1 MKRFL
6 LPVISILVLIPA
18 LFSACD
24 VGLGEAVDTEIPTVS
39 IEYPSNNVVIK
50 EDFVISGKCH
60 DDTSIKSVK
69 VLFQN
74 TSRSEFSFDA
84 VLSEDK
90 NSWSAKINEFDPEK
104 KRYPLADG
112 SYSVT
117 VIATDSAGRTQED
130 KTSLRIDNTPPLLVL
145 TNPATVLDEKT
156 PLEKAG
162 GFGAT
167 IKIQGSVNDFSVTD
181 SDSGSGFV
189 FTVFDKDDN
198 YLGRRELANIPPSL
212 GIIIGEYPDGGGTTE
227 LTESNKFY
235 KMIYGDVGE
244 VVDTKYRKFKVTVSD
259 SARTYK
265 GADVV
270 SDASERGNVSEY
282 YYLYDEIYTDVIN
295 NLGIGLPNVYKIIT
309 KRAENQSEL
318 SENEKNILATLEQ
331 FKHDSDDEYE
341 DSSDSASR
349 AAASRAMKVKP
360 VGTFSLNPLNNPS
373 YEITS
378 FDAFDSS
385 ADKPWEGKRVSTSGN
400 ITLLAKVGLSDVPL
414 DDSTFKVVVYKTDE
428 YGKRLVS
435 TDEDKNE
442 DVEIPCE
449 WTKNGSNYTGR
460 LTLSSKYVEVAQ
472 FYTIELKGQDK
483 SGVEFYN
490 GSKEY
495 KFLVQS
501 GTTPPDVKIL
511 SYSAPNSGTTV
522 YLKKKDDS
530 TTAVD
535 LVISGTA
542 ESRSGSAKGHVTLY
556 PNVNK
561 TDYRENKVVTKS
573 NTETGWILTIPGS
586 VFNDQKSDAY
596 TVTIYA
602 TDEIANQTSKEISVI
617 FDKEDPVVQINS
629 VNNVVVFDSDT
640 TIKAGGKEFTP
651 EVSRGYVNGTIT
663 VSGNVSDNDAF
674 DSGTWKA
681 TCGGKE
687 IAVGKLAASQ
697 FKLEIDTTNGTD
709 GQELSQELSIEIE
722 AFDRA
727 GNKRFYSYKYDDG
740 HPLVIHQITDY
751 PVVKLTNA
759 SFDIT
764 DDEQI
769 KVGENL
775 FDQTGNNKLS
785 GSVTDDDGIETINV
799 QYAEVSDSGTAGEFK
814 SLNKNPI
821 KAGGKTSYSLSQEL
835 KDSSGNV
842 LAEGSYKIKI
852 TATDVNGTTFKS
864 QEFAFCIS
872 NSAPA
877 ITFTNPLKNTQA
889 YQKKDFDASGTVSGQ
904 FKFVGDSSTEILKRG
919 TKPIEVIKNPD
930 GTYSWSD
937 KISYAVDLSGNDTQ
951 KADSGI
957 TKDSVNYTI
966 TYTVTDKFGRGTTD
980 TVQFKTDYTNPVVN
994 VDSAAETAY
1003 IGKTK
1008 TTLYSFS
1015 GNVDEENSLK
1025 SLEYRIVKDGAGDS
1039 LLVDWTSIPA
1049 QKTFN
1054 ANIDFKDVSEK
1065 DVVVQFKAVDDAG
1078 NVSVFEKDET
1088 SCRTVKIIEKAPEFV
1103 EVKVKVGGD
1112 PCSLRENESIYYVK
1126 KDFTVIGTVTSAA
1139 LDKISGAG
1147 NEWTSAYG
1155 VNSTTF
1161 KTDAIFSAGENS
1173 LTFTAVDKAGQ
1184 SASASVSV
1192 FLDNDSPKPEFSQVS
1207 PLVTGYSG
1215 TPAEYTNGAVN
1226 GTISVQGTASDNDK
1240 VVSTELKIYKA
1251 KIEDSKITQDG
1262 DVVIQSLSFNG
1273 TDSKIGEAI
1282 TVESGATANN
1292 FKFNVDTT
1300 KLAKNFDNDGIILR
1314 LESTDRAGNTSSA
1327 DYPVYVCQ
1335 ETDNPT
1341 LQFNNGDVSCK
1352 DESLIKVGKN
1362 LFGMGSDFL
1371 YINVTDDDGV
1381 KSVEYTL
1388 DGSSQETTL
1397 LSDGKSTTFSTQI
1410 DVSKFRNGVHSLRFT
1425 VTDVNGH
1432 SKSFPEDKSSSIKVA
1447 YDNDVPEISVL
1458 ALGDVNYTPGCFA
1471 KETFTLKGNVKDS
1484 SGTVTIYLKDGDS
1497 ETEVSEITEC
1507 AENKKWSHE
1516 LTNSSGELS
1525 RTFVAKDKY
1534 GREKSLE
1541 INYKV
1546 DIEAP
1551 KFNSEYIYLTGE
1563 TAQGSKTYVL
1573 ASSNG
1578 NTYDVYNSEN
1588 VWFTGYAFTV
1598 KGGDGSEAK
1607 QPVTEAN
1614 SFNVKLYSGK
1624 KSSDSL
1630 ISTLEPSGNKNFS
1643 GNVNFVAETAE
1654 NSGAFTIILV
1664 ATDEA
1669 GNESSELHVTVHVD
1683 KAPPQVMEKEI
1694 YTENPDEN
1702 PSAKAL
1708 EEKGFVNKDKV
1719 FVKFKATDSV
1729 SKVKTVEI
1737 YKTAAMKEKIG
1748 SKDFAEPSADA
1759 TGVIEIDIS
1768 KYDSKE
1774 YDFYI
1779 KAIDAAGNSAYTD
1792 LPNFTFDKV
1801 PPVVTYAT
1809 PMANSDVNKTI
1820 SIEGTISDLNP
1831 PENNSGWNWKLKVKK
1846 PGASSFENVSGIF
1859 DTLPETGKFKVSGI
1873 DTTKIGEGNAE
1884 FMVIATDKAG
1894 NTISES
1900 GENAG
1905 KTLTLKIDQNSDRP
1919 VIQLSTIST
1928 DGSTTLSSGEISGTI
1943 SDDDGIKKLEIQMLK
1958 KSGASYA
1965 SLNESAWE
1973 EATLNGS
1980 NWTFKYSGTDIDG
1993 DYKLYFRVTDSE
2005 GGVFTSSESEP
2016 ANEEGK
2022 WACPRIQYQGKN
2034 EVCSAISF
2042 SIDSNP
2048 PTIECFKFATSN
2060 GGNSWEEWKDLN
2072 NNQLFGGV
2080 NYRYA
2085 KFRILSYDTVSE
2097 QEDLSVSINISEI
2110 EKKYTYKKGDSS
2122 SAIKLTTFSEK
2133 SKDGKT
2139 YYYFESDP
2147 IDLKSVPTKS
2157 YTIEVEAKDKAEKPK
2172 TMSLGIII
2180 DNTAPTTISKINHSS
2195 NDELTGDI
2203 ALSGQVSDDSSANS
2217 GIAEMYYS
2225 IPYKTV
2231 TKPEELADYNK
2242 DSDSFGTMWFKV
2254 DELNSVVW
2262 NLTVK
2267 TDYIYTKTGSVIT
2280 VKDGYAGYQ
2289 NGSSGIYNLPIWFKI
2304 VDNAGNIGYN
2314 TGNSV
2319 RYNPDADK
2327 PRVAITY
2334 PVHNVTDSSNSNF
2347 SYVIMGGTIRFTG
2360 TAEDDEGIQGVYLQF
2375 DMDGDGIYENG
2386 IGVEGSPIEE
2396 NLIVEIPTSANK
2408 EKGVLVKGTNSWSYS
2423 LKVSGLKN
2431 LLYSAENKKV
2441 LNVRAVALDTG
2452 TNDSQLLGAWS
2463 EPIHISVNN
2472 DVPAFESVKIAQY
2485 SGNSSSDTEVKSVEY
2500 QDDKYIS
2507 GENWYLVGKVSSNAG
2522 ISEIAVEGAANY
2534 TVEINTSTGE
2544 PVVSGD
2550 EGIVL
2555 DKTASGGNINE
2566 ITYKIPVDGTSRW
2579 ETKITVT
2586 DNASEGSKKSN
2597 YSNYSL
2603 NIDNTPPQFFD
2614 IRNND
2619 EKETLG
2625 TIKLYKGGYGSSGV
2639 ILDDKNFVQNSNGFF
2654 TLAGRVTEE
2663 GSGYENVIF
2672 YFKRVPSET
2681 TAQNPARV
2689 YNPME
2694 SHGDS
2699 NRENRADI
2707 TAETAVDG
2715 KVYIN
2720 SDSLPVLHAN
2730 SVGREDDNEYT
2741 LISEY
2746 VKNNKNVRVGG
2757 LVKIGG
2763 LYRKISA
2770 VDYASGKVTFDSA
2783 CAQTYV
2789 EAEFVYGMVID
2800 NSGESLNYD
2809 NSIKNDDGDGMVES
2823 FAKSGSSYT
2832 WDASVDSTN
2841 IPDGPIEIHVV
2852 VFDKAGNSNHG
2863 YVKTSVSNNAPRI
2876 ARVRLATDLNSNGT
2890 YEENETKVFTYLK
2903 EDSTDWSKQTAS
2915 SGTEIWNLDAEGW
2928 TIKNNLQV
2936 EPEFVGGTAPFYYVF
2951 SKESGIGN
2959 AKNLTSPKTDSFNA
2973 SDARKITA
2981 NREPFVI
2988 SNSSLDSSDA
2998 FEDKINT
3005 YQFSFWDS
3013 TEETAPGKDSQWTV
3027 LNAQLKQDIEDSNA
3041 PKVAVSPFYWNDSDD
3056 NSLYGNSLL
3065 NGHIELEDDWKNASG
3080 YKNGSTTG
3088 LYDGDPKVSGK
3099 IVIRGAA
3106 YDDVFLSSLWI
3117 KFGKGTGA
3125 TGQNFTFSNY
3135 LTNAGFGSAG
3145 RTDDGYVQAAFYE
3158 EDGWQKASATM
3169 ETDGW
3174 EFDVSDDYFDQNGH
3188 KVNWTLSIDTSRLS
3202 GIAGT
3207 DIDFKVMAVDHVKT
3221 DEHKSAEIDSSAVN
3235 PDGTTNTADNVYN
3248 RPKYRMDVVPY
3259 ITGLDTLLTDLEVTN
3274 PSVYGRSALGKYP
3287 VYYYRQTTT
3296 GSVNSEK
3303 FILKG
3308 FNLSG
3313 GTVTFTSDSSAS
3325 GSLGSD
3331 YSIIIPDGAKSGK
3344 ISVSV
3349 NSIESLNNVNN
3360 NEAAGDYNR
3369 QPNKQNNNLLTDDVE
3384 LAIWEINS
3392 KAAIAES
3399 GELSEV
3405 VMHVNPAN
3413 GMLGFAFAHSQDLA
3427 SYPDGKTSS
3436 YQTWITDWTGVNQ
3449 IGFTFDQNG
3458 NMFGTNGGTDTYT
3471 PSKKTGRFGL
3481 ISSKWGTIATSS
3493 ASNDM
3498 YSGYTNYHRLRLE
3511 YLGYWGNNS
3520 AYASNVNRFA
3530 KGDCSQFATV
3540 VPSSDKN
3547 LTNLYMMYYDNVLG
3561 ELKFKAGQYD
3571 SSKNPNLDY
3580 TGFGK
3585 SNFSFGDFADDAYQ
3599 EKCSN
3604 PNDYNQNYSTIS
3616 IVSTV
3621 ASGTNGNSSAKPGA
3635 YYSIAAVPS
3644 ADGNSDVVVAV
3655 WYDAINKSLWYS
3667 YIKNPLTN
3675 AGKRDSSGNPSTEW
3689 AAPVAIF
3696 TGTAGES
3703 CAIAVDDD
3711 GHIHIAAYN
3720 RSNAGSL
3727 YYAYLDSYDSS
3738 FDASKNLV
3746 RVDSY
3751 GSSGQYITME
3761 VAKDSKGNNIPY
3773 IGYWMNSMSYPK
3785 YAYLVDTDISNGP
3798 KAGTDSNNM
3807 YTGAWESIMLPTL
3820 SEVMRDD
3827 INIGLYKYQSVEN
3840 GHLKGEIREIPKL
3853 YSSSGTGTEYAG
3865 EKNGKAGGN
3874 GTANPVLAYGI
3885 AETGAGYIETAQL
3898 K

>member
-24 VGLGEAVDTEIPTVS
+24 VGLGEAVDTEKPTVS

-90 NSWSAKINEFDPEK
+90 NSWSAKINEFSSEK

-212 GIIIGEYPDGGGTTE
+212 GIIIGEYPEGGGTAE

-295 NLGIGLPNVYKIIT
+295 NLGIGLPDVYKIIT

-318 SENEKNILATLEQ
+318 SESEKNILATLEQ

-341 DSSDSASR
+341 DSAASDSR
-349 AAASRAMKVKP
+349 AAVSRAMKVKP

-385 ADKPWEGKRVSTSGN
+385 ADKPWEGKSVSTSGN

-428 YGKRLVS
+428 YGKRLES

-522 YLKKKDDS
+522 YLKKKDAS
-530 TTAVD
+530 TAVD

-573 NTETGWILTIPGS
+573 NTETGWTLTIPGS

-617 FDKEDPVVQINS
+617 FDKEDPKVQVNS

-640 TIKAGGKEFTP
+640 TIKAGGNEFTAKA
-651 EVSRGYVNGTIT
+651 SRGYVNGTIT

-674 DSGTWKA
+674 ASGTWKA

-687 IAVGKLAASQ
+687 IAAGKLATSQ
-697 FKLEIDTTNGTD
+697 FKLEIDTTKGTD
-709 GQELSQELSIEIE
+709 GQDLSIEVE

-727 GNKRFYSYKYDDG
+727 GNKCSYSYKYDDG
-740 HPLVIHQITDY
+740 NPLVIHQITDY

-759 SFDIT
+759 SFDIVN
-764 DDEQI
+764 DEQI

-785 GSVTDDDGIETINV
+785 GSVTDDDGIAEINV
-799 QYAEVSDSGTAGEFK
+799 LYAKVLDTGTAGEFN

-821 KAGGKTSYSLSQEL
+821 KAGEKTSYSLSQEL
-835 KDSSGNV
+835 KDSSGKV

-852 TATDVNGTTFKS
+852 TATDINGKTFES
-864 QEFAFCIS
+864 QEFALCIS

-877 ITFTNPLKNTQA
+877 ITFINPLKNTSV
-889 YQKKDFDASGTVSGQ
+889 YQKKDFVASGTVSGQ
-904 FKFVGDSSTEILKRG
+904 FKFDGDSSTAILKRG
-919 TKPIEVIKNPD
+919 TNPITVTKNTD
-930 GTYSWSD
+930 GTFSWSD
-937 KISYAVDLSGNDTQ
+937 TISYARDLSDSGEPA
-951 KADSGI
+951 KDSGI
-957 TKDSVNYTI
+957 TKVAGGVDYTI
-966 TYTVTDKFGRGTTD
+966 AYTVTDKFGRSTTD
-980 TVQFKTDYTNPVVN
+980 TVQFKTDYTAPIVN
-994 VDSAAETAY
+994 VTDASDVAY

-1015 GNVDEENSLK
+1015 GTITEENSLK
-1025 SLEYRIVKDGAGDS
+1025 SLEYRIVKTGTGAEATP
-1039 LLVDWTSIPA
+1039 LVDWTSIPA

-1065 DVVVQFKAVDDAG
+1065 DVVVQFRATDDAG
-1078 NVSVFEKDET
+1078 NVSVVKNDDD
-1088 SCRTVKIIEKAPEFV
+1088 SSRKVKIIEKAPEFGAFTV
-1103 EVKVKVGGD
+1103 TAGGK
-1112 PCSLRENESIYYVK
+1112 PCSLLQNESIYYVK
-1126 KDFTVIGTVTSAA
+1126 ESFTVSGTVTSDA
-1139 LDKISGAG
+1139 LEKNSGAG
-1147 NEWTSAYG
+1147 KEWTS
-1155 VNSTTF
+1155 SSF
-1161 KTDAIFSAGENS
+1161 DIKDISSAGENS
-1173 LTFTAVDKAGQ
+1173 YTFTAVDKAEQ
-1184 SASASVSV
+1184 SASASISV
-1192 FLDNDSPKPEFSQVS
+1192 FLDKDSPKLEFSQVS

-1215 TPAEYTNGAVN
+1215 TPEKYANGAVN
-1226 GTISVQGTASDNDK
+1226 GTITIQGTASDNDK
-1240 VVSTELKIYKA
+1240 VVSTVLKIYKA
-1251 KIEDSKITQDG
+1251 KTDSSNIVADG
-1262 DVVIQSLSFNG
+1262 EEIQSLSFNG
-1273 TDSKIGEAI
+1273 TDSKVGEAI
-1282 TVESGATANN
+1282 TKESDSNTANN
-1292 FKFNVDTT
+1292 FKFKVDTT
-1300 KLAKNFDNDGIILR
+1300 KLAENFDNAGIILR
-1314 LESTDRAGNTSSA
+1314 LESTDRAGNTGA
-1327 DYPVYVCQ
+1327 MDYPVYVCQ
-1335 ETDNPT
+1335 ETDKPT
-1341 LQFNNGDVSCK
+1341 LSFNNGDVNCTN
-1352 DESLIKVGKN
+1352 ENEIKVGKN
-1362 LFGMGSDFL
+1362 LFGMGSDLL

-1388 DGSSQETTL
+1388 DADTNTNTNPNPIILFSNEKSTE
-1397 LSDGKSTTFSTQI
+1397 KSTT
-1410 DVSKFRNGVHSLRFT
+1410 VSAQLNVSEFKDGVHSLRFT
-1425 VTDVNGH
+1425 VTDKNGL
-1432 SKSFPEDKSSSIKVA
+1432 SVSFPEDKNSSIKVA

-1458 ALGDVNYTPGCFA
+1458 KLGDVNYTPDCFA
-1471 KETFTLKGNVKDS
+1471 KEKFTLTGNVKDS
-1484 SGTVTIYLKDGDS
+1484 SGTVTIYLKENGT
-1497 ETEVSEITEC
+1497 ETEVAKVTDCE
-1507 AENKKWSHE
+1507 AEKVWSYYLE
-1516 LTNSSGELS
+1516 NSSGNIS

-1534 GREKSLE
+1534 GREKSLD
-1541 INYKV
+1541 IKYKV
-1546 DIEAP
+1546 DTVAP
-1551 KFNSEYIYLTGE
+1551 VFNSSYIYLTGE
-1563 TAQGSKTYVL
+1563 TANGSKTYAL
-1573 ASSNG
+1573 AASDG
-1578 NTYDVYNSEN
+1578 NTYDVYDSAN
-1588 VWFTGYAFTV
+1588 VWFTGSSFTIR
-1598 KGGDGSEAK
+1598 GGDGTDSK
-1607 QPVTEAN
+1607 IPVTETN
-1614 SFNVKLYSGK
+1614 NFDVKLYSGQK
-1624 KSSDSL
+1624 TSDKL
-1630 ISTLEPSGNKNFS
+1630 ISTIQPSGNNNFS
-1643 GNVNFVAETAE
+1643 GSVDVVSETTE
-1654 NSGAFTIILV
+1654 SSGDVTIILV

-1669 GNESSELHVTVHVD
+1669 GNESEPLRITVHVD
-1683 KAPPQVMEKEI
+1683 KDKPQITKKEI

-1702 PSAKAL
+1702 PSATAL

-1719 FVKFKATDSV
+1719 FVKFEATDAV

-1748 SKDFAEPSADA
+1748 SKDFTEPLAKEAS
-1759 TGVIEIDIS
+1759 GVIEIDIS

-1779 KAIDAAGNSAYTD
+1779 NVIDAAGNSAYTD

-1809 PMANSDVNKTI
+1809 PAANSDVNKTI

-1831 PENNSGWNWKLKVKK
+1831 PENNSGWAWNLKVKK
-1846 PGASSFENVSGIF
+1846 TGGTSFENVAGATF
-1859 DTLPETGKFKVSGI
+1859 DTSLETGKFKVSGI
-1873 DTTKIGEGNAE
+1873 DTTKIDEGNAE
-1884 FMVIATDKAG
+1884 FIVIATDKAG

-1900 GENAG
+1900 DSNA

-1928 DGSTTLSSGEISGTI
+1928 DGNTTLSSGEISGTI
-1943 SDDDGIKKLEIQMLK
+1943 SDDDGILKLEIQMLK
-1958 KSGASYA
+1958 KSGSSYA
-1965 SLNESAWE
+1965 SLDESAWE
-1973 EATLNGS
+1973 EAALNGS

-1993 DYKLYFRVTDSE
+1993 DYKLYFRVTDSA

-2016 ANEEGK
+2016 AKAEDK

-2034 EVCSAISF
+2034 EVCSAITF

-2048 PTIECFKFATSN
+2048 PTIKYFKFATSKD
-2060 GGNSWEEWKDLN
+2060 GSSWEDWKDLN

-2080 NYRYA
+2080 NYRFA

-2097 QEDLSVSINISEI
+2097 QEDLSVSINISEVK
-2110 EKKYTYKKGDSS
+2110 KKYTYKKGDSS
-2122 SAIKLTTFSEK
+2122 SAIKLTTVSE
-2133 SKDGKT
+2133 SIDGKT

-2147 IDLKSVPTKS
+2147 IDLNPADNSVPTKS

-2217 GIAEMYYS
+2217 GIAEMYYA

-2231 TKPEELADYNK
+2231 TKPEELSDYNK
-2242 DSDSFGTMWFKV
+2242 DSESFGKMWFKV
-2254 DELNSVVW
+2254 DELTSVVW

-2267 TDYIYTKTGSVIT
+2267 TDYIYTKEGSNIVM
-2280 VKDGYAGYQ
+2280 KDGYIGYQ
-2289 NGSSGIYNLPIWFKI
+2289 NGSSGIYNLPVWFKI
-2304 VDNAGNIGYN
+2304 VDNAGNVGYN

-2334 PVHNVTDSSNSNF
+2334 PVHNVTDSSNNNF

-2360 TAEDDEGIQGVYLQF
+2360 TAEDDEGVQAVYLQF

-2386 IGVEGSPIEE
+2386 AGVDGCPDDVKP
-2396 NLIVEIPTSANK
+2396 VEIPTSAEK
-2408 EKGVLVKGTNSWSYS
+2408 EKGVHVVGKNSWSYS

-2431 LLYSAENKKV
+2431 LLYSESNKKV

-2452 TNDSQLLGAWS
+2452 TNDSPLLGAWS

-2472 DVPAFESVKIAQY
+2472 DVPAFESVKIVQY

-2534 TVEINTSTGE
+2534 TVEIDTSSGE
-2544 PVVSGD
+2544 PVISGD
-2550 EGIVL
+2550 TDIVL

-2566 ITYKIPVDGTSRW
+2566 LTYKIPVDGTSRW
-2579 ETKITVT
+2579 ETRITVT
-2586 DNASEGSKKSN
+2586 DNASEGSKKTN

-2614 IRNND
+2614 IRNKD
-2619 EKETLG
+2619 EEATLG

-2707 TAETAVDG
+2707 TAETAENG

-2720 SDSLPVLHAN
+2720 SDSLPVLHAS
-2730 SVGREDDNEYT
+2730 SVTREEDNEYT

-2783 CAQTYV
+2783 CAQVYT

-2823 FAKSGSSYT
+2823 FAKSGSNYT

-2903 EDSTDWSKQTAS
+2903 EDSTDWNKQTAS

-2928 TIKNNLQV
+2928 TIKNSLQV

-2951 SKESGIGN
+2951 SKEFGTGN
-2959 AKNLTSPKTDSFNA
+2959 AKNLTSPKTDSFND

-3041 PKVAVSPFYWNDSDD
+3041 PKVVVSPFYWNDSED

-3080 YKNGSTTG
+3080 YNGSTTG

-3099 IVIRGAA
+3099 IVIRGTA

-3125 TGQNFTFSNY
+3125 TGQNFTFTNY

-3145 RTDDGYVQAAFYE
+3145 RTGDGYVQAAFYE
-3158 EDGWQKASATM
+3158 NGWQKASSAM

-3188 KVNWTLSIDTSRLS
+3188 KVNWTLSIDTSKLS

-3248 RPKYRMDVVPY
+3248 KPKYRMDVVPY
-3259 ITGLDTLLTDLEVTN
+3259 ITGVSTKLGALKKNN
-3274 PSVYGRSALGKYP
+3274 PSVYARTALG
-3287 VYYYRQTTT
+3287 YY
-3296 GSVNSEK
+3296 SVASDEK
-3303 FILKG
+3303 ITING
-3308 FNLSG
+3308 FNLAEG
-3313 GTVTFTSDSSAS
+3313 NSSVEKS
-3325 GSLGSD
+3325 VSE
-3331 YSIIIPDGAKSGK
+3331 IQKSGEFAWT
-3344 ISVSV
+3344 V
-3349 NSIESLNNVNN
+3349 NGVETLNNKNN
-3360 NEAAGDYNR
+3360 NDGRGKYAKENTSKTGDYNIFQNYYNR
-3369 QPNKQNNNLLTDDVE
+3369 QPNNDSNNLLTDDVV
-3384 LAIWEINS
+3384 LDIWEFNSEAAKPING
-3392 KAAIAES
+3392 AIDQPIMKIDPKT
-3399 GELSEV
+3399 GV
-3405 VMHVNPAN
+3405 P
-3413 GMLGFAFAHSQDLA
+3413 GFAFA
-3427 SYPDGKTSS
+3427 
-3436 YQTWITDWTGVNQ
+3436 
-3449 IGFTFDQNG
+3449 NG
-3458 NMFGTNGGTDTYT
+3458 SLFFSMGGTIKSGTSYNTYSAAYWMGSYDFFSSVGFAYDDLGYSYGT
-3471 PSKKTGRFGL
+3471 AAGGDCNAQEGDAYCFVTSRWGLGSRTQRGSYDGSNAFRLERIGQIDDGSFIINKQRVKSPSIVTSVHGSSTNVYLAYYDVMNNEIRFKYGSTNSTSKASFGNFADSATNSKGSTRAENVNYVNLLAGGNTGRNAGDYV
-3481 ISSKWGTIATSS
+3481 S
-3493 ASNDM
+3493 
-3498 YSGYTNYHRLRLE
+3498 
-3511 YLGYWGNNS
+3511 LG
-3520 AYASNVNRFA
+3520 
-3530 KGDCSQFATV
+3530 V
-3540 VPSSDKN
+3540 V
-3547 LTNLYMMYYDNVLG
+3547 
-3561 ELKFKAGQYD
+3561 AG
-3571 SSKNPNLDY
+3571 S
-3580 TGFGK
+3580 
-3585 SNFSFGDFADDAYQ
+3585 
-3599 EKCSN
+3599 
-3604 PNDYNQNYSTIS
+3604 
-3616 IVSTV
+3616 STV
-3621 ASGTNGNSSAKPGA
+3621 
-3635 YYSIAAVPS
+3635 
-3644 ADGNSDVVVAV
+3644 DDVVVAV
-3655 WYDAINKSLWYS
+3655 WYDSSDRCLKFAYNST
-3667 YIKNPLTN
+3667 PL
-3675 AGKRDSSGNPSTEW
+3675 SSEKGANSGSEW
-3689 AAPVAIF
+3689 KGVENVF
-3696 TGTAGES
+3696 TGDMSTAGEF
-3703 CAIAVDDD
+3703 CEVIVDKD
-3711 GHIHIAAYN
+3711 GGIHIAAYDPTN
-3720 RSNAGSL
+3720 L
-3727 YYAYLDSYDSS
+3727 DLVYAYK
-3738 FDASKNLV
+3738 SKYNAAGFETCI
-3746 RVDSY
+3746 VDSNGVV
-3751 GSSGQYITME
+3751 GSNLTLD
-3761 VAKDSKGNNIPY
+3761 VAKVDGKWIPY
-3773 IGYWMNSMSYPK
+3773 IGYYATSCVKPK
-3785 YAYLVDTDISNGP
+3785 MAYKVVSDNA
-3798 KAGTDSNNM
+3798 AGAENDLF
-3807 YTGAWESIMLPTL
+3807 TGAWECSIIPTGYATPL
-3820 SEVMRDD
+3820 GSQGNNKM
-3827 INIGLYKYQSVEN
+3827 NIGVWKNTDDWVIKASQ
-3840 GHLKGEIREIPKL
+3840 
-3853 YSSSGTGTEYAG
+3853 TGTDKHSHTVNGYNSSCTDTVYA
-3865 EKNGKAGGN
+3865 N
-3874 GTANPVLAYGI
+3874 GTKNPLMGYAIKINGS
-3885 AETGAGYIETAQL
+3885 TTYIETAQL